1 MKVICE
7 LCPHHC
13 ALSEGNVGFCKARSC
28 KNGKIVCDNYG
39 KITSIAIDPIEKKPL
54 MNFYRGSNILS
65 IGSYGCNLH
74 CPFCQNSEIS
84 QEVCNRVLE
93 LSPNQL
99 IDIALEYVD
108 KYNNI
113 GIAYTYNEPFIS
125 YEYVYD
131 CAVLAHK
138 HNLKNVFITNGM
150 ICEEPLKKILPY
162 IDAMNVDL
170 KGFTQ
175 KFYDLVKGDLETV
188 KNTIKLASKHCH
200 VEVTTLII
208 PGENDSDKEID
219 DISKW
224 LSKIDKNIPYHI
236 SRFFPIYKMT
246 DKDPTPIKTVYHL
259 AEVAR
264 KNLVNVYTG
273 NC

>member
-1 MKVICE
+1 MKITCE

-13 ALSEGNVGFCKARSC
+13 MLSEGQVGFCKARSC
-28 KNGKIVCDNYG
+28 FNGKIICDNYG
-39 KITSIAIDPIEKKPL
+39 KITSIAIDPIEKKTL
-54 MNFYRGSNILS
+54 MNFYPGSNILS

-74 CPFCQNSEIS
+74 CPFCQNSDIS
-84 QEVCNRVLE
+84 QEVCTRIIE
-93 LSPNQL
+93 LSPKQL
-99 IDIALEYVD
+99 IKTALEYVD

-131 CAVLAHK
+131 CARLAHE
-138 HNLKNVFITNGM
+138 HDLKNVFITNGM

-175 KFYDLVKGDLETV
+175 KFYDMVKGYLETV
-188 KNTIKLASKHCH
+188 KNTIRIASKSCH

-208 PGENDSDKEID
+208 PCENDSDNEIAA
-219 DISKW
+219 ISKW
-224 LSKIDKNIPYHI
+224 LSEIDKNIPYHI
-236 SRFFPIYKMT
+236 SRFFPIYQMT
-246 DKDPTPIKTVYHL
+246 DKHPTPVKTIYHL